1 MILILLTLSWRRYL
15 SHRNQSIYL
24 HRKSIDCSL
33 YDRDLRHERVNQ
45 LCGITCLLVI
55 HRFFVLW
62 LESYYFI
69 LWLSFLCLWSLFV
82 TLSFAFFDPLV
93 KIIKIHGFNEPG
105 RLISYVL
112 LVFWNS
118 FWGSVRY
125 LTTEVAV
132 WSWAISFFLQTLTGG
147 CNYVRLPNF
156 ELSLS
161 LQIPATTLVK
171 HVF

>member
-1 MILILLTLSWRRYL
+1 MWDNLSLSNSSVLCSLAWILLFYSVAELSL
-15 SHRNQSIYL
+15 SLVVI
-24 HRKSIDCSL
+24 
-33 YDRDLRHERVNQ
+33 
-45 LCGITCLLVI
+45 CLLPC
-55 HRFFVLW
+55 HL
-62 LESYYFI
+62 L
-69 LWLSFLCLWSLFV
+69 
-82 TLSFAFFDPLV
+82 FFDPLV
-93 KIIKIHGFNEPG
+93 KIIKIDGFNEPG

-118 FWGSVRY
+118 FWGSVHY

-156 ELSLS
+156 ELSLC

>member
-1 MILILLTLSWRRYL
+1 MS
-15 SHRNQSIYL
+15 
-24 HRKSIDCSL
+24 
-33 YDRDLRHERVNQ
+33 
-45 LCGITCLLVI
+45 GITCLLVI

-82 TLSFAFFDPLV
+82 TLSFAFFWSSSENH
-93 KIIKIHGFNEPG
+93 KNWWIYEPG
-105 RLISYVL
+105 RLMSYVL

-118 FWGSVRY
+118 FWDSVHY